1 MRVWVE
7 PSTENSLER
16 DFVVK
21 IMKII
26 ALSGNLHL
34 HFPLGNLHFALGKK
48 KTNSDNYGRHY
59 IRKLV
64 LQSPIN
70 HLIKTYFLILK

>member
-1 MRVWVE
+1 MWVE
-7 PSTENSLER
+7 PSSEDSLEI

-48 KTNSDNYGRHY
+48 KTQLRQLWKTLYKE
-59 IRKLV
+59 I
-64 LQSPIN
+64 SP
-70 HLIKTYFLILK
+70 TESY